1 MVVIRNGRFI
11 SRKKTSSDEVHQ
23 MRYKSNGDNGYG
35 YELKYNRNRI
45 WPSFNVN
52 CLENTLSFHWDT
64 KDGLGGIQG
73 NKPIPDNSSSNKI
86 HEFDPN
92 GGNGYMNL
100 IDRETSLWHRPE
112 LQILVIGPNDAN
124 DIKIGSIDS
133 IKLPGNADSAGTI
146 EASTDFS
153 NDDIDKVKKL
163 YKKEFKNY
171 KVSTDNIVINKYRV
185 KPNQPDEFYVYDEKT
200 HDVKYTDDYK
210 YTPCYKSTEDF
221 WTHFTV
227 NPNNSTNNRY
237 GMIIISK
244 IYTKIGETINLLKLG
259 NSIKLASWW
268 QKPNI
273 LYYCHANWVDVNGN
287 AITNDNCEYNELNV
301 GVYLH
306 IELGISPDGGNTIF
320 WNDSHKNSTRYQ
332 AIKNL
337 SASVPDVLTTNAITV
352 EISGTDRNRFLSNYG
367 VQIANGKSADKIIRI
382 LLYPKYINNEDNNTN
397 YPIEKYYVGYTSD
410 DYNNSANPNNKKHDS
425 DIVGI
430 NGKNWAQSGY
440 MSQSES
446 NVDTP
451 SNAEFCDVSTTFRI
465 KRMRSTTPWNINL
478 TVKVNIN
485 KDTCPGYMR
494 QERYTTEKKN

>member
-23 MRYKSNGDNGYG
+23 MRYKSNGDDGYG
-35 YELKYNRNRI
+35 YELKYNKKRI

-73 NKPIPDNSSSNKI
+73 NKPIPDNSSSDKI

-92 GGNGYMNL
+92 GGNGYINL

-112 LQILVIGPNDAN
+112 LQILVIGPNDGN

-133 IKLPGNADSAGTI
+133 IKLPGNIDSAGTI

-153 NDDIDKVKKL
+153 DNDIDKVKKL
-163 YKKEFKNY
+163 YAEEFKD
-171 KVSTDNIVINKYRV
+171 VSTDNIVINKYRI
-185 KPNQPDEFYVYDEKT
+185 KPNQPDEFYDGNGN
-200 HDVKYTDDYK
+200 YTDDYK

-221 WTHFTV
+221 WTHFTI

-244 IYTKIGETINLLKLG
+244 IYTKIGETINLLEIG
-259 NSIKLASWW
+259 NSVKLASWY

-273 LYYCHANWVDVNGN
+273 LYYCHANWVDVDGN
-287 AITNDNCEYNELNV
+287 AITNDNCEYNELNA

-320 WNDSHKNSTRYQ
+320 WNDSHKDSTKYQ

-367 VQIANGKSADKIIRI
+367 VQIANGNSADKILRI
-382 LLYPKYINNEDNNTN
+382 LLYPKYVNNEDNNTN
-397 YPIEKYYVGYTSD
+397 YEIEKYYIGYTSD

-440 MSQSES
+440 MAQSES

-451 SNAEFCDVSTTFRI
+451 SNTEFCDVSTTFRI
-465 KRMRSTTPWNINL
+465 KRMRSTSPWNINL
-478 TVKVNIN
+478 KVKVNIN
-485 KDTCPGYMR
+485 KDTCPGYMT

>member
-23 MRYKSNGDNGYG
+23 MRSSGSYG
-35 YELKYNRNRI
+35 YELKYDKKRI

-73 NKPIPDNSSSNKI
+73 NKPIPDNSSSDKI

-92 GGNGYMNL
+92 GGNGYINL
-100 IDRETSLWHRPE
+100 IDRETSLWHKPE
-112 LQILVIGPNDAN
+112 LQILVIGPNDGN

-133 IKLPGNADSAGTI
+133 IKLPGNIDSAGTI

-153 NDDIDKVKKL
+153 DNDIDKVKKL
-163 YKKEFKNY
+163 YAEEFKD
-171 KVSTDNIVINKYRV
+171 VSTDNIVINKYRI
-185 KPNQPDEFYVYDEKT
+185 KPNQPDEFYDGNGN
-200 HDVKYTDDYK
+200 YTDDYK

-221 WTHFTV
+221 WTHFTI

-244 IYTKIGETINLLKLG
+244 IYTKIGETINLLEIG
-259 NSIKLASWW
+259 NSVKLASWY

-273 LYYCHANWVDVNGN
+273 LYYCHANWVDVDGN
-287 AITNDNCEYNELNV
+287 AITNDNCEYNELNA

-320 WNDSHKNSTRYQ
+320 WNDSHKNSAKYQ

-367 VQIANGKSADKIIRI
+367 VQIANGNSADKILRI
-382 LLYPKYINNEDNNTN
+382 LLYPKYVNNEDNNTN
-397 YPIEKYYVGYTSD
+397 YEIEKYYVGYTSD

-440 MSQSES
+440 MAQSES

-451 SNAEFCDVSTTFRI
+451 SNTEFCDVSTTFRI
-465 KRMRSTTPWNINL
+465 KRMRSTSPWNINL
-478 TVKVNIN
+478 KVKVNIN
-485 KDTCPGYMR
+485 KDTCPGYMT

>member
-23 MRYKSNGDNGYG
+23 MRSNGSYG

-73 NKPIPDNSSSNKI
+73 NKPIPDNSSSDKI

-163 YKKEFKNY
+163 YEKEFKNY
-171 KVSTDNIVINKYRV
+171 KVSIDNIVINKYRV
-185 KPNQPDEFYVYDEKT
+185 KPNQPDEFYDGNGN
-200 HDVKYTDDYK
+200 YTDDYK

-397 YPIEKYYVGYTSD
+397 YPIEEYYVGYTSD

-446 NVDTP
+446 NIDTP

>member
-23 MRYKSNGDNGYG
+23 MRSNGSYG

-73 NKPIPDNSSSNKI
+73 NKPIPDNSSSDKI

-92 GGNGYMNL
+92 GGNGYINL

-112 LQILVIGPNDAN
+112 LQILVIGPNDGN

-133 IKLPGNADSAGTI
+133 IKLPGNVDSAGTI
-146 EASTDFS
+146 EASADFS
-153 NDDIDKVKKL
+153 NDDIDKVKNL
-163 YKKEFKNY
+163 YKEEFN
-171 KVSTDNIVINKYRV
+171 VSVDNIVINKYRI
-185 KPNQPDEFYVYDEKT
+185 KPNQPDEFYGNDGN
-200 HDVKYTDDYK
+200 YTDDYK
-210 YTPCYKSTEDF
+210 YTPCYKSKEDF

-244 IYTKIGETINLLKLG
+244 IYTKIGETINLLE
-259 NSIKLASWW
+259 NNESVKLASWF

-320 WNDSHKNSTRYQ
+320 WNDSHKNSTKYQ

-352 EISGTDRNRFLSNYG
+352 EIGGKDRNRFLSNYG
-367 VQIANGKSADKIIRI
+367 VQIANGNSADKILRI
-382 LLYPKYINNEDNNTN
+382 LLYPKYVNNEDNNTD
-397 YPIEKYYVGYTSD
+397 YRVEKYYIGYTSD

-440 MSQSES
+440 MSQSEN

-451 SNAEFCDVSTTFRI
+451 SNAEFSDVSTTFRI
-465 KRMRSTTPWNINL
+465 KRMRSTSPWSIELN
-478 TVKVNIN
+478 VKVNIN
-485 KDTCPGYMR
+485 KDTCPGYMT

>member
-73 NKPIPDNSSSNKI
+73 NKPIPDNSSSDKI

-133 IKLPGNADSAGTI
+133 IKLPGNVDSAGTI
-146 EASTDFS
+146 ETSTDFS
-153 NDDIDKVKKL
+153 NDDVNKVKEL
-163 YKKEFKNY
+163 YAKEFKNY
-171 KVSTDNIVINKYRV
+171 KVSIDNIVINKYRV
-185 KPNQPDEFYVYDEKT
+185 KPNQPDEFYDGNGN
-200 HDVKYTDDYK
+200 YTDDYK

-244 IYTKIGETINLLKLG
+244 IYTKIGETINLLELG

-451 SNAEFCDVSTTFRI
+451 SNTEFCDVSTTFRI

>member
-23 MRYKSNGDNGYG
+23 MRSSGSYG
-35 YELKYNRNRI
+35 YELKYDKKRI

-52 CLENTLSFHWDT
+52 CIENTLSFHWDT
-64 KDGLGGIQG
+64 KDSLGGIQG
-73 NKPIPDNSSSNKI
+73 NKPIPDNSSSDKI

-112 LQILVIGPNDAN
+112 LQILVIGPNDGN
-124 DIKIGSIDS
+124 DIEIGSIDS
-133 IKLPGNADSAGTI
+133 IKLPGNVDSAGTI
-146 EASTDFS
+146 EESTDFS
-153 NDDIDKVKKL
+153 NDDVNKVKEL
-163 YKKEFKNY
+163 YTEEFN
-171 KVSTDNIVINKYRV
+171 VSADDIVINKYRV
-185 KPNQPDEFYVYDEKT
+185 KPNQPDEFYD
-200 HDVKYTDDYK
+200 HDGNYTDDYK

-244 IYTKIGETINLLKLG
+244 IYTMIGETVNLLELG
-259 NSIKLASWW
+259 KFVKLASWY

-273 LYYCHANWVDVNGN
+273 LYYCHANWVDADGN
-287 AITNDNCEYNELNV
+287 AINNDNCEYNELNV

-337 SASVPDVLTTNAITV
+337 SASVPDILTTNAITV
-352 EISGTDRNRFLSNYG
+352 EIDGTDKDRFLSNYG
-367 VQIANGKSADKIIRI
+367 VQVIDGKSPDKIIRI
-382 LLYPKYINNEDNNTN
+382 LLYPKYVNNEDNNGN
-397 YPIEKYYVGYTSD
+397 YSKETYYIGDTSD
-410 DYNNSANPNNKKHDS
+410 DYNNSANSSNKEHDS

-430 NGKNWAQSGY
+430 DGKNWAQAGY
-440 MSQSES
+440 MAQSE
-446 NVDTP
+446 NINTP
-451 SNAEFCDVSTTFRI
+451 SDDPFNDVSTTFRI
-465 KRMRSTTPWNINL
+465 KKKVSTSPWEINL
-478 TVKVNIN
+478 KVEVNIN
-485 KDTCPGYMR
+485 KETCPGYMT
-494 QERYTTEKKN
+494 QEKYTTVEN

>member
-11 SRKKTSSDEVHQ
+11 YRKKTSSDEVHQ
-23 MRYKSNGDNGYG
+23 MRSNGSYG
-35 YELKYNRNRI
+35 YELKYDKKRI

-73 NKPIPDNSSSNKI
+73 NKPIPDNSSSDKI

-92 GGNGYMNL
+92 GGNGYINL

-112 LQILVIGPNDAN
+112 LQILVIGPNDGN
-124 DIKIGSIDS
+124 DIEIGSIDS
-133 IKLPGNADSAGTI
+133 IKLPGNVDSAGTI
-146 EASTDFS
+146 EESTDFS
-153 NDDIDKVKKL
+153 NDDVNKVKEL
-163 YKKEFKNY
+163 YTEEFN
-171 KVSTDNIVINKYRV
+171 VSADDIVINKYRV
-185 KPNQPDEFYVYDEKT
+185 KPNQPDEFYD
-200 HDVKYTDDYK
+200 HDGNYTDDYK

-227 NPNNSTNNRY
+227 NPNNSTSNRY

-244 IYTKIGETINLLKLG
+244 IYTKIGETVNLLELG
-259 NSIKLASWW
+259 KFVKLASWY

-273 LYYCHANWVDVNGN
+273 LYYCHANWVDADGN
-287 AITNDNCEYNELNV
+287 AITNDSCEYNELNA

-352 EISGTDRNRFLSNYG
+352 KIDGTDKDRFLSNYG
-367 VQIANGKSADKIIRI
+367 VQVIDEKSPDKIIRI
-382 LLYPKYINNEDNNTN
+382 LLYPKYMNNEDNNGN
-397 YPIEKYYVGYTSD
+397 YSKETYYIGDTSD
-410 DYNNSANPNNKKHDS
+410 DYNNSANSSNKEHDS

-430 NGKNWAQSGY
+430 DGKNWAQAGY

-446 NVDTP
+446 NVDVP
-451 SNAEFCDVSTTFRI
+451 SDDPFNDVSTTFRI
-465 KRMRSTTPWNINL
+465 KKKVSTYPWEINL
-478 TVKVNIN
+478 KVEVNIN
-485 KDTCPGYMR
+485 KETCPGYMT
-494 QERYTTEKKN
+494 QEKYTTVEN

>member
-35 YELKYNRNRI
+35 YELKYNRKRI

-73 NKPIPDNSSSNKI
+73 NKPIPDNSSSDKI

-100 IDRETSLWHRPE
+100 IDRETSLWHKPE

-163 YKKEFKNY
+163 YEKEFKNY
-171 KVSTDNIVINKYRV
+171 KVSIDNIVINKYRV
-185 KPNQPDEFYVYDEKT
+185 KPNQPDEFYGNYKDN
-200 HDVKYTDDYK
+200 YK

-259 NSIKLASWW
+259 NSVKLASWW

-451 SNAEFCDVSTTFRI
+451 SNVEFCDVSTTFRI

>member
-23 MRYKSNGDNGYG
+23 MRSSGSYG
-35 YELKYNRNRI
+35 YELKYDKKRI

-52 CLENTLSFHWDT
+52 CIENTLSFHWDT

-92 GGNGYMNL
+92 GGNGYINL

-112 LQILVIGPNDAN
+112 LQILVIGPNDGN
-124 DIKIGSIDS
+124 DIEIGSIDS
-133 IKLPGNADSAGTI
+133 IKLPGNVDSAGTI
-146 EASTDFS
+146 EESTDFS
-153 NDDIDKVKKL
+153 NDDVNKVKEL
-163 YKKEFKNY
+163 YAEEFN
-171 KVSTDNIVINKYRV
+171 VSSDDIVINKYRV
-185 KPNQPDEFYVYDEKT
+185 KPNQPDEFYD
-200 HDVKYTDDYK
+200 HDGNYTDDYK

-244 IYTKIGETINLLKLG
+244 IYTMIGETVNLLELG
-259 NSIKLASWW
+259 KFVKLASWY

-273 LYYCHANWVDVNGN
+273 LYYCHANWVDADGN

-337 SASVPDVLTTNAITV
+337 SASVPDVLTTSAITL
-352 EISGTDRNRFLSNYG
+352 EIEGTDSNRFLSNYG
-367 VQIANGKSADKIIRI
+367 VQVIDGKSPDKIIRI
-382 LLYPKYINNEDNNTN
+382 LLYPKYVNNEDNNGN
-397 YPIEKYYVGYTSD
+397 YSKETYYIGDTSD
-410 DYNNSANPNNKKHDS
+410 DYNNSANSSNKEHDS

-430 NGKNWAQSGY
+430 DGKNWAQAGY
-440 MSQSES
+440 MAQSE
-446 NVDTP
+446 NINTP
-451 SNAEFCDVSTTFRI
+451 SDDPFNDVSTTFRI
-465 KRMRSTTPWNINL
+465 KKKVSTSPWEINL
-478 TVKVNIN
+478 KVEVNIN
-485 KDTCPGYMR
+485 KETCPGYMT
-494 QERYTTEKKN
+494 QEKYTTVEN

>member
-11 SRKKTSSDEVHQ
+11 YRKKTSSDEVHQ

-35 YELKYNRNRI
+35 YELKYNRKRI

-73 NKPIPDNSSSNKI
+73 NKPIPDNSSSDKI

-133 IKLPGNADSAGTI
+133 IKLPGNVDSAGTI

-163 YKKEFKNY
+163 YEKEFKNY

-185 KPNQPDEFYVYDEKT
+185 KPNQPDEFYDRNGNFIESIKP
-200 HDVKYTDDYK
+200 
-210 YTPCYKSTEDF
+210 YTPCYKSNEDF

-244 IYTKIGETINLLKLG
+244 IYTKIGETINLLELG

>member
-23 MRYKSNGDNGYG
+23 MRSSGSYG
-35 YELKYNRNRI
+35 YELKYDKKRI

-52 CLENTLSFHWDT
+52 CIENTLSFHWDT

-73 NKPIPDNSSSNKI
+73 NKPIPDNSSSDKI

-112 LQILVIGPNDAN
+112 LQILVIGPNDGN
-124 DIKIGSIDS
+124 DIEIGSIDS
-133 IKLPGNADSAGTI
+133 IKLPGNVDSAGTI
-146 EASTDFS
+146 EESTDFS
-153 NDDIDKVKKL
+153 NDDVNKVKEL
-163 YKKEFKNY
+163 YAEEFN
-171 KVSTDNIVINKYRV
+171 VSTDDIVINKYRV
-185 KPNQPDEFYVYDEKT
+185 KPNQPDEFYD
-200 HDVKYTDDYK
+200 HDGNYTDDYK

-244 IYTKIGETINLLKLG
+244 IYTKLGETVNLLELG
-259 NSIKLASWW
+259 KFVKLASWF

-273 LYYCHANWVDVNGN
+273 LYYCHANWVDANGN

-352 EISGTDRNRFLSNYG
+352 EIDGTDKDRFLSNYG
-367 VQIANGKSADKIIRI
+367 VQVIDGKSPDKILRI
-382 LLYPKYINNEDNNTN
+382 LLYPKYMNNEDNNGN
-397 YPIEKYYVGYTSD
+397 YSKETYYIGDTSD
-410 DYNNSANPNNKKHDS
+410 DYNNSANSSNKEHDS

-430 NGKNWAQSGY
+430 DGKNWAQAGY
-440 MSQSES
+440 MAQSE
-446 NVDTP
+446 NINTP
-451 SNAEFCDVSTTFRI
+451 SDDPFNDVSTTFRI
-465 KRMRSTTPWNINL
+465 KKKVSTSPWEINL
-478 TVKVNIN
+478 KVEVNIN
-485 KDTCPGYMR
+485 KETCPGYMT
-494 QERYTTEKKN
+494 QEKYTTVEN

>member
-73 NKPIPDNSSSNKI
+73 NKPIPDNSSSDKI

-133 IKLPGNADSAGTI
+133 IKLPGNVDSAGTI

-163 YKKEFKNY
+163 YEKEFKNY
-171 KVSTDNIVINKYRV
+171 KISTDNIVINKYRV
-185 KPNQPDEFYVYDEKT
+185 KPNQPDEFYDGNGNFIESIKP
-200 HDVKYTDDYK
+200 
-210 YTPCYKSTEDF
+210 YTPRYKSTEDF

-410 DYNNSANPNNKKHDS
+410 DYNNSTNPNNKKNDS

-430 NGKNWAQSGY
+430 DGKNWAQSGY

>member
-73 NKPIPDNSSSNKI
+73 NKPIPDNSSSDKI

-133 IKLPGNADSAGTI
+133 IKLPGNVDSAGTI

-163 YKKEFKNY
+163 YEKEFKNY

-185 KPNQPDEFYVYDEKT
+185 KPNQPDEFYVYDDKT
-200 HDVKYTDDYK
+200 NDVKFTDDYK
-210 YTPCYKSTEDF
+210 YTPRYKSTEDF

-244 IYTKIGETINLLKLG
+244 IYTKIGETINLLELG

-352 EISGTDRNRFLSNYG
+352 EIGGTDRNRFLSNYG
-367 VQIANGKSADKIIRI
+367 VQIASGKSADKIIRI

-410 DYNNSANPNNKKHDS
+410 DYNNSANPSNKEHDS

-451 SNAEFCDVSTTFRI
+451 SNTEFCDVSTTFRI

>member
-73 NKPIPDNSSSNKI
+73 NKPIPDNSSSDKI

-133 IKLPGNADSAGTI
+133 IKLPGNVDSAGTI

-163 YKKEFKNY
+163 YEKEFKNY
-171 KVSTDNIVINKYRV
+171 KVSIDNIVINKYRV
-185 KPNQPDEFYVYDEKT
+185 RPNQPDEFYDGNGNFIKDGST
-200 HDVKYTDDYK
+200 NDYK

-244 IYTKIGETINLLKLG
+244 IYTKIGETINLLELG

-367 VQIANGKSADKIIRI
+367 VQIANGKSPDKIIRI

-465 KRMRSTTPWNINL
+465 KRMRSTSPWNINL

>member
-23 MRYKSNGDNGYG
+23 MRYKSNGDDGYG
-35 YELKYNRNRI
+35 YELKYNKKRI

-64 KDGLGGIQG
+64 TDGLGGIQG
-73 NKPIPDNSSSNKI
+73 NKPIPDNSSSDKI

-92 GGNGYMNL
+92 GGNGYVNL

-112 LQILVIGPNDAN
+112 LQILVIGPNDGN
-124 DIKIGSIDS
+124 DIQIGSIES
-133 IKLPGNADSAGTI
+133 IKLPGNVDSAGTI

-153 NDDIDKVKKL
+153 DNDIDKVKEL
-163 YKKEFKNY
+163 YEKEFENY
-171 KVSTDNIVINKYRV
+171 NVSTDNIVINKYRV
-185 KPNQPDEFYVYDEKT
+185 KPIQPDEFYGNYKDN
-200 HDVKYTDDYK
+200 YK

-221 WTHFTV
+221 WTHFKV

-244 IYTKIGETINLLKLG
+244 IYTKIGETINLLELG
-259 NSIKLASWW
+259 NSVKLASWS

-320 WNDSHKNSTRYQ
+320 WNDSHKDSTKYQ

-352 EISGTDRNRFLSNYG
+352 EIAGTDKNRFLSNYG
-367 VQIANGKSADKIIRI
+367 VQIANGNSADKILRI
-382 LLYPKYINNEDNNTN
+382 LLYPKYVNNEDNNTN
-397 YPIEKYYVGYTSD
+397 YGMEKYYIGYTSD

-430 NGKNWAQSGY
+430 DGENWAQSGY

-446 NVDTP
+446 DVDTP
-451 SNAEFCDVSTTFRI
+451 SNTEFCDVSTTFRI
-465 KRMRSTTPWNINL
+465 KRMRSTSPWNINL
-478 TVKVNIN
+478 KVKVNIN
-485 KDTCPGYMR
+485 KDTCPGYMT
-494 QERYTTEKKN
+494 QERYTTEK

>member
-23 MRYKSNGDNGYG
+23 MRSSGSYG
-35 YELKYNRNRI
+35 YELKYDKKRI

-73 NKPIPDNSSSNKI
+73 NKPIPDNSSSDKI

-92 GGNGYMNL
+92 GGNGYINL

-112 LQILVIGPNDAN
+112 LQILVIGPNDGN

-133 IKLPGNADSAGTI
+133 IKLPGNIDSAGTI

-153 NDDIDKVKKL
+153 DNDIEKVKSDNDIDKVKKL
-163 YKKEFKNY
+163 YAEEFKD
-171 KVSTDNIVINKYRV
+171 VSTDNIVINKYRI
-185 KPNQPDEFYVYDEKT
+185 KPNQPDEFYDGNGN
-200 HDVKYTDDYK
+200 YTDDYK

-221 WTHFTV
+221 WTHFTI

-244 IYTKIGETINLLKLG
+244 IYTKIGETINLLEIG
-259 NSIKLASWW
+259 NSVKLASWY

-273 LYYCHANWVDVNGN
+273 LYYCHANWVDVDGN
-287 AITNDNCEYNELNV
+287 AITNDNCEYNELNA

-320 WNDSHKNSTRYQ
+320 WNDSHKNSTKYQ

-367 VQIANGKSADKIIRI
+367 VQIANGNSADKILRI
-382 LLYPKYINNEDNNTN
+382 LLYPKYVNNEDNNTN
-397 YPIEKYYVGYTSD
+397 YEIEKYYVGYTSD

-440 MSQSES
+440 MAQSES

-451 SNAEFCDVSTTFRI
+451 SNTEFCDVSTTFRI
-465 KRMRSTTPWNINL
+465 KRMRSTSPWNINL
-478 TVKVNIN
+478 KVKVNIN
-485 KDTCPGYMR
+485 KDTCPGYMT

>member
-23 MRYKSNGDNGYG
+23 MRSSGSYG
-35 YELKYNRNRI
+35 YELKYDKKRI

-73 NKPIPDNSSSNKI
+73 NKPIPDNSSSDKI

-92 GGNGYMNL
+92 GGNGYINL

-112 LQILVIGPNDAN
+112 LQILVIGPNDGN

-133 IKLPGNADSAGTI
+133 IKLPGNIDSAGAI

-153 NDDIDKVKKL
+153 DNDIDKVKKL
-163 YKKEFKNY
+163 YTEEFKD
-171 KVSTDNIVINKYRV
+171 VSTDNIVINKYRI
-185 KPNQPDEFYVYDEKT
+185 KPNQPDEFYDGNGN
-200 HDVKYTDDYK
+200 YTDDYK

-221 WTHFTV
+221 WTHFTI

-244 IYTKIGETINLLKLG
+244 IYTKIGETINLLELG
-259 NSIKLASWW
+259 NSVKLASWY

-273 LYYCHANWVDVNGN
+273 LYYCHANWVDVDGN
-287 AITNDNCEYNELNV
+287 AITNDNCEYNELNA

-320 WNDSHKNSTRYQ
+320 WNDSHKNSAKYQ

-367 VQIANGKSADKIIRI
+367 VQIANGNSADKILRI
-382 LLYPKYINNEDNNTN
+382 LLYPKYVNNEDNNTN
-397 YPIEKYYVGYTSD
+397 YEIEKYYIGYTSD

-440 MSQSES
+440 MAQSES

-451 SNAEFCDVSTTFRI
+451 SNTEFCDVSTTFRI
-465 KRMRSTTPWNINL
+465 KRMRSTSPWNINL
-478 TVKVNIN
+478 KVKVNIN
-485 KDTCPGYMR
+485 KDTCPGYMT

>member
-73 NKPIPDNSSSNKI
+73 NKPIPDNSSSDKI

-163 YKKEFKNY
+163 YEKEFKNY
-171 KVSTDNIVINKYRV
+171 KVSIDNIVINKYRV
-185 KPNQPDEFYVYDEKT
+185 KPNQPDEFYDGNGN
-200 HDVKYTDDYK
+200 YTDDYK

-259 NSIKLASWW
+259 NSVKLASWW

-478 TVKVNIN
+478 NVKVNIN

>member
-73 NKPIPDNSSSNKI
+73 NKPIPDNSSSDKI

-100 IDRETSLWHRPE
+100 IDRETSLWHRLE

-163 YKKEFKNY
+163 YEKEFKNY

-185 KPNQPDEFYVYDEKT
+185 KPNQPDEFYEYDEKY
-200 HDVKYTDDYK
+200 HKVKYTDDYK

-259 NSIKLASWW
+259 NSVKLASWW

-451 SNAEFCDVSTTFRI
+451 SNTEFCDVSTTFRI

>member
-23 MRYKSNGDNGYG
+23 MRSSGSYG
-35 YELKYNRNRI
+35 YELKYDKKRI

-52 CLENTLSFHWDT
+52 CIENTLSFHWDT

-112 LQILVIGPNDAN
+112 LQILVIGPNDGN
-124 DIKIGSIDS
+124 DIEIGSIDS
-133 IKLPGNADSAGTI
+133 IKLPGNVDSAGTI
-146 EASTDFS
+146 EESTDFS
-153 NDDIDKVKKL
+153 NDDVNKVKEL
-163 YKKEFKNY
+163 YAEEFN
-171 KVSTDNIVINKYRV
+171 VSTDDIVINKYRV
-185 KPNQPDEFYVYDEKT
+185 KPNQPDEFYD
-200 HDVKYTDDYK
+200 HDGNYTDDYK

-227 NPNNSTNNRY
+227 NPNNSTSNRY

-244 IYTKIGETINLLKLG
+244 IYTKLGETVNLLELG
-259 NSIKLASWW
+259 KFVKLASWF

-273 LYYCHANWVDVNGN
+273 LYYCHANWVDADGN
-287 AITNDNCEYNELNV
+287 AITSDSCEYNELNA

-352 EISGTDRNRFLSNYG
+352 EIDGTDKDRFLSNYG
-367 VQIANGKSADKIIRI
+367 VQVIDGKSPDKILRI
-382 LLYPKYINNEDNNTN
+382 LLYPKYMNNEDNNGN
-397 YPIEKYYVGYTSD
+397 YSKETYYIGDTSD
-410 DYNNSANPNNKKHDS
+410 DYNNSANSSNKEHDS

-430 NGKNWAQSGY
+430 DGKNWAQAGY
-440 MSQSES
+440 MAQSE
-446 NVDTP
+446 NINTP
-451 SNAEFCDVSTTFRI
+451 SDDPFNDVSTTFRI
-465 KRMRSTTPWNINL
+465 KKKVSTSPWEINL
-478 TVKVNIN
+478 KVEVNIN
-485 KDTCPGYMR
+485 KETCPGYMT
-494 QERYTTEKKN
+494 QEKYTTVEN

>member
-1 MVVIRNGRFI
+1 MVVIQNGRFI
-11 SRKKTSSDEVHQ
+11 SKKKTSSDEVHQ
-23 MRYKSNGDNGYG
+23 MRSSGSYG

-73 NKPIPDNSSSNKI
+73 NKPIPDNSSNDKI

-92 GGNGYMNL
+92 GGNGYINL

-112 LQILVIGPNDAN
+112 LQILVIGPNDGN

-133 IKLPGNADSAGTI
+133 IKLPGNVDSAGTI

-153 NDDIDKVKKL
+153 DNDIDKVKNL
-163 YKKEFKNY
+163 YKEEFN
-171 KVSTDNIVINKYRV
+171 VSADNIVINKYRV
-185 KPNQPDEFYVYDEKT
+185 KPNQPDEFYD
-200 HDVKYTDDYK
+200 HNGNYTDDYK
-210 YTPCYKSTEDF
+210 YTPCYKSKEDF

-244 IYTKIGETINLLKLG
+244 IYTKIGETINLLE
-259 NSIKLASWW
+259 NNESVKLASWF

-320 WNDSHKNSTRYQ
+320 WNDSHKNSTKYQ

-352 EISGTDRNRFLSNYG
+352 EIGGKDRNRFLSNYG
-367 VQIANGKSADKIIRI
+367 VQIANGNSADKILRI
-382 LLYPKYINNEDNNTN
+382 LLYPKYVNNEDNNTD
-397 YPIEKYYVGYTSD
+397 YRVEKYYIGYTSD

-440 MSQSES
+440 MSQSEN

-451 SNAEFCDVSTTFRI
+451 SNAEFSDVSTTFRI
-465 KRMRSTTPWNINL
+465 KRMRSTSPWNIDL
-478 TVKVNIN
+478 EVKVNIN
-485 KDTCPGYMR
+485 KDTCPGYMT

>member
-23 MRYKSNGDNGYG
+23 MRSSGSYG
-35 YELKYNRNRI
+35 YELKYDKKRI

-52 CLENTLSFHWDT
+52 CIENTLSFHWDT

-112 LQILVIGPNDAN
+112 LQILVIGPNDGN
-124 DIKIGSIDS
+124 DIEIGSIDS
-133 IKLPGNADSAGTI
+133 IKLPGNVDSAGTI
-146 EASTDFS
+146 EESTDFS
-153 NDDIDKVKKL
+153 NDDVNKVKEL
-163 YKKEFKNY
+163 YTEEFN
-171 KVSTDNIVINKYRV
+171 VSADDIVINKYRV
-185 KPNQPDEFYVYDEKT
+185 KPNQPDEFYDN
-200 HDVKYTDDYK
+200 DGNYTDDYK

-227 NPNNSTNNRY
+227 NPNNSTSNRY

-244 IYTKIGETINLLKLG
+244 IYTKIGETVNLLELG
-259 NSIKLASWW
+259 KFVKLASWY

-273 LYYCHANWVDVNGN
+273 LYYCHANWVDADGN
-287 AITNDNCEYNELNV
+287 AITNDSCEYNELNA

-352 EISGTDRNRFLSNYG
+352 KIDGTDKDRFLSNYG
-367 VQIANGKSADKIIRI
+367 VQVIDEKSPDKIIRI
-382 LLYPKYINNEDNNTN
+382 LLYPKYMNNEDNNGN
-397 YPIEKYYVGYTSD
+397 YSKETYYIGDTSD
-410 DYNNSANPNNKKHDS
+410 DYNNSANSSNKEHDS

-430 NGKNWAQSGY
+430 DGKNWAQAGY

-446 NVDTP
+446 NVDAP
-451 SNAEFCDVSTTFRI
+451 SDDPFNDVSTTFRI
-465 KRMRSTTPWNINL
+465 KKKVSTSPWEINL
-478 TVKVNIN
+478 KVEVNIN
-485 KDTCPGYMR
+485 KETCPGYMT
-494 QERYTTEKKN
+494 QEKYTTVEN

>member
-23 MRYKSNGDNGYG
+23 MRSSGSYG
-35 YELKYNRNRI
+35 YELKYDKKRI

-52 CLENTLSFHWDT
+52 CLENTLSFHWYT

-73 NKPIPDNSSSNKI
+73 NKPIPDNSSSDKI

-92 GGNGYMNL
+92 GGNGYINL

-112 LQILVIGPNDAN
+112 LQILVIGPNDGN

-133 IKLPGNADSAGTI
+133 IKLPGNIDSAGTI

-153 NDDIDKVKKL
+153 DNDIDKVKKL
-163 YKKEFKNY
+163 YAEEFKD
-171 KVSTDNIVINKYRV
+171 VSTDNIVINKYRI
-185 KPNQPDEFYVYDEKT
+185 KPNQPDEFYDGNGN
-200 HDVKYTDDYK
+200 YTDDYK

-221 WTHFTV
+221 WTHFTI

-244 IYTKIGETINLLKLG
+244 IYTKIGETINLLEIG
-259 NSIKLASWW
+259 NSVKLASWY

-273 LYYCHANWVDVNGN
+273 LYYCHANWVDVDGN
-287 AITNDNCEYNELNV
+287 AITNDNCEYNELNA

-320 WNDSHKNSTRYQ
+320 WNDSHKNSTKYQ

-367 VQIANGKSADKIIRI
+367 VQIANGNSADKILRI
-382 LLYPKYINNEDNNTN
+382 LLYPKYVNNEDNNTN
-397 YPIEKYYVGYTSD
+397 YEIEKYYVGYTSD

-440 MSQSES
+440 MTQSES

-451 SNAEFCDVSTTFRI
+451 SNTEFCDVSTTFRI
-465 KRMRSTTPWNINL
+465 KRMRSTSPWNINL
-478 TVKVNIN
+478 KVKVNIN
-485 KDTCPGYMR
+485 KDTCPGYMT

>member
-11 SRKKTSSDEVHQ
+11 SKKKTSSDEVHQ
-23 MRYKSNGDNGYG
+23 MRYKSNGDDGYG
-35 YELKYNRNRI
+35 YELKYNKKRI

-64 KDGLGGIQG
+64 TDGLGGIQG
-73 NKPIPDNSSSNKI
+73 NKPIPDNSSSDKI

-92 GGNGYMNL
+92 GGNGYVNL

-112 LQILVIGPNDAN
+112 LQILVIGPNDGN
-124 DIKIGSIDS
+124 DIQIGSIES
-133 IKLPGNADSAGTI
+133 IKLPGNVDSAGTI

-153 NDDIDKVKKL
+153 DNDINKVKEL
-163 YKKEFKNY
+163 YADEFDN
-171 KVSTDNIVINKYRV
+171 VSTDDIVINKYRV
-185 KPNQPDEFYVYDEKT
+185 KPKQPDEFYDG
-200 HDVKYTDDYK
+200 HGNYTDDYK
-210 YTPCYKSTEDF
+210 YTPCYKSNEDF
-221 WTHFTV
+221 WTHFKI

-244 IYTKIGETINLLKLG
+244 IYTKIEETINLLELG
-259 NSIKLASWW
+259 NSVKLASWS

-320 WNDSHKNSTRYQ
+320 WNDSHKDSTKYQ

-352 EISGTDRNRFLSNYG
+352 EIDGTDKNRFLSNYG
-367 VQIANGKSADKIIRI
+367 VQIANGNSADKILRI
-382 LLYPKYINNEDNNTN
+382 LLYPKYVNNEDNNTN
-397 YPIEKYYVGYTSD
+397 YGMEKYYIGYTSD

-430 NGKNWAQSGY
+430 NGENWAQSGY

-451 SNAEFCDVSTTFRI
+451 SNTEFCDVSTTFRI
-465 KRMRSTTPWNINL
+465 KRMRSTSPWNISL
-478 TVKVNIN
+478 KVKVNIN
-485 KDTCPGYMR
+485 KDTCPGYMT
-494 QERYTTEKKN
+494 QERYTTEK

>member
-337 SASVPDVLTTNAITV
+337 SASVPDVLTTNAIIV

>member
-23 MRYKSNGDNGYG
+23 MRSSGSYG
-35 YELKYNRNRI
+35 YELKYDKKRI

-52 CLENTLSFHWDT
+52 CIENTLSFHWDT

-112 LQILVIGPNDAN
+112 LQILVIGPNDGN
-124 DIKIGSIDS
+124 DIEIGSIDS
-133 IKLPGNADSAGTI
+133 IKLPGNVDSAGTI
-146 EASTDFS
+146 EESTDFS
-153 NDDIDKVKKL
+153 NDDVNKVKEL
-163 YKKEFKNY
+163 YAEEFN
-171 KVSTDNIVINKYRV
+171 VSADDIVINKYRV
-185 KPNQPDEFYVYDEKT
+185 KPNQPDEFYN
-200 HDVKYTDDYK
+200 HDGNYTDDYK

-227 NPNNSTNNRY
+227 NPNNSTSNRY

-244 IYTKIGETINLLKLG
+244 IYTKIGETVNLLELG
-259 NSIKLASWW
+259 KFVKLASWY

-273 LYYCHANWVDVNGN
+273 LYYCHANWVDADGN
-287 AITNDNCEYNELNV
+287 AITNDSCEYNELNV

-352 EISGTDRNRFLSNYG
+352 EIDGTDKDRFLSNYG
-367 VQIANGKSADKIIRI
+367 VQVIDEKSPDKIIRI
-382 LLYPKYINNEDNNTN
+382 LLYPKYVNNEDNNGSYSKET
-397 YPIEKYYVGYTSD
+397 YYIGDTSD
-410 DYNNSANPNNKKHDS
+410 DYNNSANSSNKEHDS

-430 NGKNWAQSGY
+430 DGKNWAQAGY

-446 NVDTP
+446 NVDAP
-451 SNAEFCDVSTTFRI
+451 SDDPFNDVSTTFRI
-465 KRMRSTTPWNINL
+465 KKKVSTSPWEINL
-478 TVKVNIN
+478 KVEVNIN
-485 KDTCPGYMR
+485 KETCPGYMT
-494 QERYTTEKKN
+494 QEKYTTVEN

>member
-11 SRKKTSSDEVHQ
+11 YRKKTSSDEVHQ

-112 LQILVIGPNDAN
+112 LQILVIGPNDGN
-124 DIKIGSIDS
+124 DIEIGSIDS
-133 IKLPGNADSAGTI
+133 IKLPGNVDSAGTI
-146 EASTDFS
+146 EESTDFS
-153 NDDIDKVKKL
+153 NDDVNKVKEL
-163 YKKEFKNY
+163 YTEEFN
-171 KVSTDNIVINKYRV
+171 VSADDIVINKYRV
-185 KPNQPDEFYVYDEKT
+185 KPNQPDEFYD
-200 HDVKYTDDYK
+200 HDGNYTDDYK

-244 IYTKIGETINLLKLG
+244 IYTKIGETVNLLELG
-259 NSIKLASWW
+259 KFVKLASWY

-273 LYYCHANWVDVNGN
+273 LYYCHANWVDADGN
-287 AITNDNCEYNELNV
+287 AITNDSCEYNELNA

-352 EISGTDRNRFLSNYG
+352 KIDGTDKDRFLSNYG
-367 VQIANGKSADKIIRI
+367 VQVIDGKSPDKILRI
-382 LLYPKYINNEDNNTN
+382 LLYPKYMNNEDNNGN
-397 YPIEKYYVGYTSD
+397 YSKETYYIGDTSD
-410 DYNNSANPNNKKHDS
+410 DYNNSANSSNKEHDS

-430 NGKNWAQSGY
+430 DGKNWAQAGY

-446 NVDTP
+446 NVDAP
-451 SNAEFCDVSTTFRI
+451 SDDPFNDVSTTFRI
-465 KRMRSTTPWNINL
+465 KKKVSTSPWEINL
-478 TVKVNIN
+478 KVEVNIN
-485 KDTCPGYMR
+485 KETCPGYMT
-494 QERYTTEKKN
+494 QEKYTTVEN

>member
-73 NKPIPDNSSSNKI
+73 NKPIPDNSSSDKI

-133 IKLPGNADSAGTI
+133 IKLPGNADNAGTI

-163 YKKEFKNY
+163 YEKEFKNY

-185 KPNQPDEFYVYDEKT
+185 KPNQPDEFYEYDDKK
-200 HDVKYTDDYK
+200 HIVKFTDDYK

-367 VQIANGKSADKIIRI
+367 VQIANGKSPDKIIRI

>member
-23 MRYKSNGDNGYG
+23 MRSNGDNGYG

-73 NKPIPDNSSSNKI
+73 NKPIPDNSSSDKI

-163 YKKEFKNY
+163 YEKEFKNY
-171 KVSTDNIVINKYRV
+171 KVSIDNIVINKYRV
-185 KPNQPDEFYVYDEKT
+185 KPNQPDEFYDGNGN
-200 HDVKYTDDYK
+200 YTDDYK

-397 YPIEKYYVGYTSD
+397 YPIEEYYVGYTSD

-446 NVDTP
+446 NIDTP
-451 SNAEFCDVSTTFRI
+451 SNTEFCDVSTTFRI

>member
-23 MRYKSNGDNGYG
+23 MRSNGDNGYG

-73 NKPIPDNSSSNKI
+73 NKPIPDNSSSDKI

-133 IKLPGNADSAGTI
+133 IKLPGNADIAGTI

-163 YKKEFKNY
+163 YEKEFKNY

-185 KPNQPDEFYVYDEKT
+185 RPNQPDEFYDGNGN
-200 HDVKYTDDYK
+200 YTDDYK

-244 IYTKIGETINLLKLG
+244 IYTKIGETINLLELG

-397 YPIEKYYVGYTSD
+397 YPIEEYYVGYTSD

-446 NVDTP
+446 NIDTP

>member
-23 MRYKSNGDNGYG
+23 MRSSGSYG
-35 YELKYNRNRI
+35 YELKYDKKRI

-73 NKPIPDNSSSNKI
+73 NKPIPDNSSSDKI

-92 GGNGYMNL
+92 GGNGYINL

-112 LQILVIGPNDAN
+112 LQILVIGPNDGN

-133 IKLPGNADSAGTI
+133 IKLPGNIDSAGTI

-153 NDDIDKVKKL
+153 DNDIDKVKKL
-163 YKKEFKNY
+163 YAEEFKD
-171 KVSTDNIVINKYRV
+171 VSTDNIVINKYRI
-185 KPNQPDEFYVYDEKT
+185 KPNQPDEFYDGNGN
-200 HDVKYTDDYK
+200 YTDDYK

-221 WTHFTV
+221 WTHFTI

-244 IYTKIGETINLLKLG
+244 IYTKIGETINLLELG
-259 NSIKLASWW
+259 NSVKLASWY

-273 LYYCHANWVDVNGN
+273 LYYCHANWVDVDGN
-287 AITNDNCEYNELNV
+287 AITNDNCEYNELNA

-320 WNDSHKNSTRYQ
+320 WNDSHKDSTKYQ

-337 SASVPDVLTTNAITV
+337 SASVPNVLTTNAITV

-367 VQIANGKSADKIIRI
+367 VQIANGNSADKILRI
-382 LLYPKYINNEDNNTN
+382 LLYPKYVNNEDNNTN
-397 YPIEKYYVGYTSD
+397 YEIEKYYIGYTSD

-440 MSQSES
+440 MAQSES

-451 SNAEFCDVSTTFRI
+451 SNTEFCDVSTTFRI
-465 KRMRSTTPWNINL
+465 KRMRSTSPWNINL
-478 TVKVNIN
+478 KVKVNIN
-485 KDTCPGYMR
+485 KDTCPGYMT

>member
-23 MRYKSNGDNGYG
+23 MRSSGSYG
-35 YELKYNRNRI
+35 YELKYDKKRI

-73 NKPIPDNSSSNKI
+73 NKPIPDNSSSDKI

-92 GGNGYMNL
+92 GGNGYINL

-112 LQILVIGPNDAN
+112 LQILVIGPNDGN

-133 IKLPGNADSAGTI
+133 IKLPGNIDSAGTI

-153 NDDIDKVKKL
+153 DNDIDKVKKL
-163 YKKEFKNY
+163 YAEEFKD
-171 KVSTDNIVINKYRV
+171 VSTDNIVINKYRI
-185 KPNQPDEFYVYDEKT
+185 KPNQPDEFYDGNGN
-200 HDVKYTDDYK
+200 YTDDYK

-221 WTHFTV
+221 WTHFTI

-244 IYTKIGETINLLKLG
+244 IYTKIGETINLLELG
-259 NSIKLASWW
+259 NSVKLASWY

-273 LYYCHANWVDVNGN
+273 LYYCHANWVDVDGN
-287 AITNDNCEYNELNV
+287 AITNDNCEYNELNA

-320 WNDSHKNSTRYQ
+320 WNDSHKNSAKYQ

-367 VQIANGKSADKIIRI
+367 VQIANGNSADKILRI
-382 LLYPKYINNEDNNTN
+382 LLYPKYVNNEDNNTN
-397 YPIEKYYVGYTSD
+397 YEIEKYYIGYTSD

-440 MSQSES
+440 MAQSES

-451 SNAEFCDVSTTFRI
+451 SNTEFCDVSTTFRI
-465 KRMRSTTPWNINL
+465 KRMRSTSPWNINL
-478 TVKVNIN
+478 KVKVNIN
-485 KDTCPGYMR
+485 KDTCPGYMT

>member
-23 MRYKSNGDNGYG
+23 MRSSGSYG
-35 YELKYNRNRI
+35 YELKYDKKRI

-52 CLENTLSFHWDT
+52 CIENTLSFHWNT

-112 LQILVIGPNDAN
+112 LQILVIGPNDGN
-124 DIKIGSIDS
+124 DIEIGSIDS
-133 IKLPGNADSAGTI
+133 IKLPGNVDSAGTI
-146 EASTDFS
+146 EESTDFS
-153 NDDIDKVKKL
+153 NDDVNKVKEL
-163 YKKEFKNY
+163 YAEEFN
-171 KVSTDNIVINKYRV
+171 VSADDIVINKYRV
-185 KPNQPDEFYVYDEKT
+185 KPNQPDEFYD
-200 HDVKYTDDYK
+200 HDGNYTDDYK

-244 IYTKIGETINLLKLG
+244 IYTKIGETVNLLELG
-259 NSIKLASWW
+259 KFVKLASWY

-273 LYYCHANWVDVNGN
+273 LYYCHANWVDADGN
-287 AITNDNCEYNELNV
+287 AITNDSCEYNELNA

-352 EISGTDRNRFLSNYG
+352 EIDGTDKDRFLSNYG
-367 VQIANGKSADKIIRI
+367 VQVIDGKSPDKIIRI
-382 LLYPKYINNEDNNTN
+382 LLYPKYVNNEDNNGN
-397 YPIEKYYVGYTSD
+397 YSKETYYIGDTSD
-410 DYNNSANPNNKKHDS
+410 DYNNSANSSNKEHDS

-430 NGKNWAQSGY
+430 DGKNWAQAGY

-446 NVDTP
+446 INTP
-451 SNAEFCDVSTTFRI
+451 SDDPFNDVSTTFRI
-465 KRMRSTTPWNINL
+465 KKKVSTSPWEINL
-478 TVKVNIN
+478 KVEININ
-485 KDTCPGYMR
+485 KETCPGYMT
-494 QERYTTEKKN
+494 QEKYTTVEN

>member
-1 MVVIRNGRFI
+1 MVVIQNGRFI
-11 SRKKTSSDEVHQ
+11 SKKKTSSDEVHQ
-23 MRYKSNGDNGYG
+23 MRSSGSYG

-73 NKPIPDNSSSNKI
+73 NKPIPDNSSSDKI

-92 GGNGYMNL
+92 GGNGYINL

-112 LQILVIGPNDAN
+112 LQILVIGPNDGN

-133 IKLPGNADSAGTI
+133 IKLPGNVDSAGTI

-153 NDDIDKVKKL
+153 DNDIDKVKNL
-163 YKKEFKNY
+163 YKEEFKDYN
-171 KVSTDNIVINKYRV
+171 VSADNIVINKYRI
-185 KPNQPDEFYVYDEKT
+185 KPNQPDEFYARDGN
-200 HDVKYTDDYK
+200 YTDDYK

-244 IYTKIGETINLLKLG
+244 IYTKIGETINLLELG

-320 WNDSHKNSTRYQ
+320 WNDSHKNSTKYQ

-352 EISGTDRNRFLSNYG
+352 EIGGTDRNRFLSNYG
-367 VQIANGKSADKIIRI
+367 VQIANGKSPDKILRI
-382 LLYPKYINNEDNNTN
+382 LLYPKYVNNEDNNTD
-397 YPIEKYYVGYTSD
+397 YRGEKYYIGYTSD

-440 MSQSES
+440 MSQLEN

-451 SNAEFCDVSTTFRI
+451 SNAEFSDVSTTFRI
-465 KRMRSTTPWNINL
+465 KRMRSTSPWNINL

>member
-23 MRYKSNGDNGYG
+23 MRSSGSYG
-35 YELKYNRNRI
+35 YELKYDKKRI

-52 CLENTLSFHWDT
+52 CIENTLSFHWDT

-112 LQILVIGPNDAN
+112 LQILVIGPNDGN
-124 DIKIGSIDS
+124 DIEIGSIDS
-133 IKLPGNADSAGTI
+133 IKLPGNVDSAGTI
-146 EASTDFS
+146 EESTDFS
-153 NDDIDKVKKL
+153 NDDVNKVKEL
-163 YKKEFKNY
+163 YAEEFN
-171 KVSTDNIVINKYRV
+171 VSVDDIVINKYRV
-185 KPNQPDEFYVYDEKT
+185 KPNQPDEFYD
-200 HDVKYTDDYK
+200 HDGNYTDDYK

-244 IYTKIGETINLLKLG
+244 IYTKIGETVNLLELG
-259 NSIKLASWW
+259 KFVKLASWY

-273 LYYCHANWVDVNGN
+273 LYYCHANWVDADGN
-287 AITNDNCEYNELNV
+287 AITNDSCEYNELNA

-352 EISGTDRNRFLSNYG
+352 EIDGTDKDRFLSNYG
-367 VQIANGKSADKIIRI
+367 VQVIDGKSPDKIIRI
-382 LLYPKYINNEDNNTN
+382 LLYPKYVNNEDNNGN
-397 YPIEKYYVGYTSD
+397 YSKETYYIGDTSD
-410 DYNNSANPNNKKHDS
+410 DYNNSANSSNKEHDS

-430 NGKNWAQSGY
+430 DGKNWAQAGY

-446 NVDTP
+446 NVDAP
-451 SNAEFCDVSTTFRI
+451 SDDPFNDVSTTFRI
-465 KRMRSTTPWNINL
+465 KKKVSTSPWEINL
-478 TVKVNIN
+478 KVEVNIN
-485 KDTCPGYMR
+485 KETCPGYMT
-494 QERYTTEKKN
+494 QEKYTTVEN

>member
-11 SRKKTSSDEVHQ
+11 YRKKTSSDEVHQ

-52 CLENTLSFHWDT
+52 CLDNTLSFHWDT

-73 NKPIPDNSSSNKI
+73 NKPIPDNSSSDKI

-92 GGNGYMNL
+92 GGNGYINL

-112 LQILVIGPNDAN
+112 LQILVIGPNDGN

-133 IKLPGNADSAGTI
+133 IKLPGNVDSAGTI
-146 EASTDFS
+146 KESTDFS
-153 NDDIDKVKKL
+153 NDDVNKVKEL
-163 YKKEFKNY
+163 YAEEFN
-171 KVSTDNIVINKYRV
+171 VSADDIVINKYRV
-185 KPNQPDEFYVYDEKT
+185 KPNQPDEFYD
-200 HDVKYTDDYK
+200 HDGNYTDDYK

-244 IYTKIGETINLLKLG
+244 IYTKIGETVNLLELG
-259 NSIKLASWW
+259 KFVKLASWY

-273 LYYCHANWVDVNGN
+273 LYYCHANWVDADGN
-287 AITNDNCEYNELNV
+287 AITNDSCEYNELNV

-352 EISGTDRNRFLSNYG
+352 EISGTDRNRFLPNYG
-367 VQIANGKSADKIIRI
+367 IQIANGKSADKIIRI

-397 YPIEKYYVGYTSD
+397 YSIENYYVGYTSD
-410 DYNNSANPNNKKHDS
+410 DYNNSANSNNKKHDS

-446 NVDTP
+446 NIDTP

-465 KRMRSTTPWNINL
+465 KRMRSTSPWNINL
-478 TVKVNIN
+478 KVKVNIN
-485 KDTCPGYMR
+485 KDTCPGYMT

>member
-23 MRYKSNGDNGYG
+23 MRSSGSYG
-35 YELKYNRNRI
+35 YELKYDKKRI

-112 LQILVIGPNDAN
+112 LQILVIGPNDGN
-124 DIKIGSIDS
+124 DIEIGSIDS
-133 IKLPGNADSAGTI
+133 IKLPGNVDSAGTI
-146 EASTDFS
+146 EESTDFS
-153 NDDIDKVKKL
+153 NDDVNKVKEL
-163 YKKEFKNY
+163 YTEEFN
-171 KVSTDNIVINKYRV
+171 VSADDIVINKYRV
-185 KPNQPDEFYVYDEKT
+185 KPNQPDEFYD
-200 HDVKYTDDYK
+200 HDGNYTDDYK

-244 IYTKIGETINLLKLG
+244 IYTKLGETVNLLELG
-259 NSIKLASWW
+259 KFVKLASWF

-273 LYYCHANWVDVNGN
+273 LYYCHANWVDADGN
-287 AITNDNCEYNELNV
+287 AITSDSCEYNELNA

-352 EISGTDRNRFLSNYG
+352 EIDGTDKDRFLSNYG
-367 VQIANGKSADKIIRI
+367 VQVIDGKSPDKILRI
-382 LLYPKYINNEDNNTN
+382 LLYPKYMNNEDNNGN
-397 YPIEKYYVGYTSD
+397 YSKETYYIGDTSD
-410 DYNNSANPNNKKHDS
+410 DYNNSANSSNKEHDS

-430 NGKNWAQSGY
+430 DGKNWAQAGY
-440 MSQSES
+440 MAQSE
-446 NVDTP
+446 NINTP
-451 SNAEFCDVSTTFRI
+451 SDDPFNDVSTTFRI
-465 KRMRSTTPWNINL
+465 KKKVSTSPWEINL
-478 TVKVNIN
+478 KVEVNIN
-485 KDTCPGYMR
+485 KETCPGYMT
-494 QERYTTEKKN
+494 QEKYTTVEN